1 MTPPDPGGVFAHLWI
16 FGLAPGLLDHCLSA
30 PGASSLLFLFP
41 DFIASNTQAVLK
53 TMESIKCKLFPCQR
67 EPQDGGAPGL
77 VRMVSV
83 EEMSE

>member
-16 FGLAPGLLDHCLSA
+16 FGLAPGLLDHCLFA
-30 PGASSLLFLFP
+30 PGASSLLFLFL

-67 EPQDGGAPGL
+67 EPQDGGALGL
-77 VRMVSV
+77 SDGLRRGDV
-83 EEMSE
+83 